1 MKYSVEKMHEVKSGR
16 RSGKSVDAIVD
27 IIGKIF
33 VTENETIL
41 LVVRS
46 MDRADHLCNTFRDV
60 CINHFHEYP
69 IIKSKYEWKIK
80 GYSSRIVIKTKDQD
94 IRGFN
99 LDPTYDLD

>member
-1 MKYSVEKMHEVKSGR
+1 MKYSIEKMHEAKSSR

-41 LVVRS
+41 LIVRS
-46 MDRADHLCNTFRDV
+46 MDRADHLSHTFRDV

-69 IIKSKYEWKIK
+69 IIKSPHEWRIK
-80 GYSSRIVIKTKDQD
+80 GYSSKIVIKTKDQD
-94 IRGFN
+94 TRGYN
-99 LDPTYDLD
+99 LEPTYDLD